1 VLIVGRAFATVAV
14 VSVLAVV
21 PGAAARASVETPDL
35 VRGLANEAAEL
46 VAQERE
52 LLDLMRPGNTLS
64 PGELAE
70 TRASLTTVDTD
81 AAQIMQQ
88 LDLLGVDLSN
98 AARATMSRLPA
109 PEDAAG
115 APTPPPRVVYDAAID
130 DLMRIAATPAA
141 STPITTS
148 DDGGRSLG
156 LLAVAAG
163 ALLALGVAAL
173 ANTLRRTNDDQDLAA
188 MAWSDGLTGVANRR
202 RLDRDLAAHAKGAG
216 PTAVI
221 MVDVDHFKQ
230 VNDRYGHQIGDDVLR
245 SIGNLLSDYVRR
257 DDVVYRYGG
266 EEFCILL
273 PEATQDDA
281 RAIADRIVTA
291 ARSIQL
297 PDGTHVTVSVGIAD
311 GAAADV
317 AGTLETADRALYAA
331 KSGGRNRTSSA
342 AAGTDTLESVRHL
355 DV

>member
-1 VLIVGRAFATVAV
+1 VCA
-14 VSVLAVV
+14 LALV
-21 PGAAARASVETPDL
+21 PGAGATASVETPDL
-35 VRGLANEAAEL
+35 VRGLANEAAVL
-46 VAQERE
+46 VAQERD
-52 LLDLMRPGNTLS
+52 LLDLMRPDTELS
-64 PGELAE
+64 PSALAE
-70 TRASLTTVDTD
+70 TRGSLVTVDAD
-81 AAQIMQQ
+81 LAAILQQ

-98 AARATMSRLPA
+98 AARATMALLPA
-109 PEDAAG
+109 PAGGGAEAA
-115 APTPPPRVVYDAAID
+115 PPMPPPRVVYDAAID

-141 STPITTS
+141 STPITDS
-148 DDGGRSLG
+148 SNGGGSLA

-173 ANTLRRTNDDQDLAA
+173 TNTLRRTNDEEDLAV

-202 RLDRDLAAHAKGAG
+202 RLDRDLATHANGAG

-221 MVDVDHFKQ
+221 MVDVDHFEQ

-245 SIGNLLSDYVRR
+245 SVGNVLSDYVRR

-273 PEATQDDA
+273 PDATQEDA
-281 RAIADRIVTA
+281 RAIAGRIVTA

-297 PDGTHVTVSVGIAD
+297 PDGTHVTLSLGIAD

-317 AGTLETADRALYAA
+317 AGTLENADRALYAA
-331 KSGGRNRTSSA
+331 KSGGRDRSSLA
-342 AAGTDTLESVRHL
+342 VAGNDTLESI
-355 DV
+355 

>member
-1 VLIVGRAFATVAV
+1 M
-14 VSVLAVV
+14 SVLALV
-21 PGAAARASVETPDL
+21 PGAAARASVETPEL
-35 VRGLANEAAEL
+35 VRGLANEAADL

-52 LLDLMRPGNTLS
+52 LLDLIRPGNTLS
-64 PGELAE
+64 AGELAE
-70 TRASLTTVDTD
+70 ARGSLASVDAD
-81 AAQIMQQ
+81 AAAILQQ

-98 AARATMSRLPA
+98 SARATMSRLPA
-109 PEDAAG
+109 PEG
-115 APTPPPRVVYDAAID
+115 ASGDSGVPMPPPRVVYDAAID

-141 STPITTS
+141 STPITES
-148 DDGGRSLG
+148 SDGGNSLG

-202 RLDRDLAAHAKGAG
+202 RLDRDLATHATGAG

-230 VNDRYGHQIGDDVLR
+230 VNDRYGHQIGDDVLKA
-245 SIGNLLSDYVRR
+245 IGNLLSDYVRR

-311 GAAADV
+311 GAAANV

-342 AAGTDTLESVRHL
+342 ATGTDTLEAV
-355 DV
+355 

>member
-1 VLIVGRAFATVAV
+1 VPIVGRAFATVAV
-14 VSVLAVV
+14 VSALALV
-21 PGAAARASVETPDL
+21 PGAGATASVETPDL

-52 LLDLMRPGNTLS
+52 LLDMLRPDNELS
-64 PGELAE
+64 PS
-70 TRASLTTVDTD
+70 TRAEARAGLATVDAD
-81 AAQIMQQ
+81 AAAILQQ

-98 AARATMSRLPA
+98 AVRATMSLLPA
-109 PEDAAG
+109 PSDVDTAALG
-115 APTPPPRVVYDAAID
+115 APPRVVYDAAIG

-141 STPITTS
+141 STPITDS
-148 DDGGRSLG
+148 SDGGGSLG

-173 ANTLRRTNDDQDLAA
+173 TNTLRRTNHDEDLAA

-202 RLDRDLAAHAKGAG
+202 RLDRDLAAHAKGTG

-230 VNDRYGHQIGDDVLR
+230 INDRYGHQIGDDVLR
-245 SIGNLLSDYVRR
+245 SVGNVLSDYVRH

-273 PEATQDDA
+273 PDATQEDA
-281 RAIADRIVTA
+281 RSIGDRIVTA

-297 PDGTHVTVSVGIAD
+297 PDGTHVTVSVGVAD
-311 GAAADV
+311 GTAADV
-317 AGTLETADRALYAA
+317 AGTLESADRALYAA
-331 KSGGRNRTSSA
+331 KSSGRDRSSLA
-342 AAGTDTLESVRHL
+342 VAGTDTREAI
-355 DV
+355 